1 MRTPGYK
8 TDRYLK
14 DEEDKAERK
23 SVGDKFIEHVLKNIE
38 KELLEQNPYDEKLEK
53 LNERYE
59 QTISYFDNI
68 ITPEQCDNIKHLI
81 KLRESKSQG

>member
-23 SVGDKFIEHVLKNIE
+23 SVGDKPIEHDLRNIE
-38 KELLEQNPYDEKLEK
+38 EELLEQNPYDEKLEK

-68 ITPEQCDNIKHLI
+68 MTPEQCDNIKHLI
-81 KLRESKSQG
+81 KLRESKSKG